1 MIVRLR
7 ETAWYDTQCDLDLGY
22 ISKKFC
28 VVYHK
33 LLLHTVLISSVLR
46 LVFILYS
53 CTLTQVGVKCQK
65 TVWYIFGPKC
75 GKDDCCKAPP
85 LAAVESLFG

>member
-1 MIVRLR
+1 MIPSVIL
-7 ETAWYDTQCDLDLGY
+7 TLDIY
-22 ISKKFC
+22 QKFC

-65 TVWYIFGPKC
+65 TVWYILVLSVVRMIVAKHLP
-75 GKDDCCKAPP
+75 
-85 LAAVESLFG
+85 